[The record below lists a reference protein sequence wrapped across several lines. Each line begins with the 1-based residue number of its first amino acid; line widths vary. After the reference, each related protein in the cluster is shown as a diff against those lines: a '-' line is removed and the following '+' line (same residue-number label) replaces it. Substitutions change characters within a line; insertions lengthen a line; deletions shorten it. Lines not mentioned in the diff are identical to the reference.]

1 MSNPMN
7 WNDVNVDFALLE
19 KVNPVFQ
26 TAKMTLYQLAA
37 NGDEDAAVLAKNM
50 GLTLE
55 ATQNSATTTASPEQ
69 VLGGM
74 IMLEARYRTMARLA
88 EESGYTLVDMPCGYT
103 PRAIA
108 FAKKGLLYYGLD
120 LPVVIREASKQIPA
134 LIPPEQRGLVHYCEV
149 DATNYASL
157 EKALQDIEG
166 GVCITTEGLLMYF
179 TDSEAGALC
188 DNIRRILEKKGGCW
202 YMADAEASLQYVITM
217 RALVGDRFMEIMKN
231 ATRQTS
237 DKSDVAIG
245 KNALITKPADMA
257 GTTQNAMAFL
267 AKHGLKAERV
277 TVAEHMP
284 ELHSL
289 TRVSPQQA
297 AAVREG
303 MKRCAF
309 WRITSSTAAPATELP
324 PSETKGFGIHASM
337 NDGKLSLVL
346 SGRLD
351 TITAPNLLA
360 FFEKAQA
367 ERPAEAVTVDCSRLE
382 YISSAGLRVLL
393 IMHKA
398 CEGGVTL
405 RSANEVVTEILGQTG
420 FDSILN
426 IETKRIQED
435 SRP

>member
-7 WNDVNVDFALLE
+7 WNDANVDFALLE

-37 NGDEDAAVLAKNM
+37 NGDQDAAALAKNM

-69 VLGGM
+69 VLGGT

-88 EESGYTLVDMPCGYT
+88 VESGYTLVDMPCGYT
-103 PRAIA
+103 PRAIE
-108 FAKKGLLYYGLD
+108 FAKKGLKYYGLD
-120 LPVVIREASKQIPA
+120 LPVVIREASEQITA
-134 LIPPEQRGLVHYCEV
+134 LIPPERRGLVHYYEV
-149 DATNYASL
+149 DATNYVSL
-157 EKALQDIEG
+157 ERALEDIEG
-166 GVCITTEGLLMYF
+166 GVCIITEGLLMYF

-202 YMADAEASLQYVITM
+202 YTADVEASLQYVITM

-231 ATRQTS
+231 AIRQTS
-237 DKSDVAIG
+237 DKSDVEIG
-245 KNALITKPADMA
+245 KNALITKPVDMA
-257 GTTQNAMAFL
+257 GSTRNAMAFL

-277 TVAEHMP
+277 TVAEHLP
-284 ELHSL
+284 KLQSL
-289 TRVSPQQA
+289 SRVSPQQA

-303 MKRCAF
+303 MRRCAF
-309 WRITSSTAAPATELP
+309 WKITPSAAVPARSLP
-324 PSETKGFGIHASM
+324 SFEAKSFGIHASM
-337 NDGKLSLVL
+337 NDGTLAFAF

-351 TITAPNLLA
+351 TITAPSLLA
-360 FFEKAQA
+360 FFENAQA
-367 ERPAEAVTVDCSRLE
+367 EQPAKAVAVDCSRLD

-405 RSANEVVTEILGQTG
+405 RGVNAVVTEILGQTG

-426 IETKRIQED
+426 VET
-435 SRP
+435 